1 MDDLTAENA
10 PEDFDLTCWYINQRR
25 VAELVNSVPHIAAG
39 NDHLRHLATL
49 SAFKDL
55 MTDWL
60 KITKPPSLGQ
70 LLMADVLRKG
80 SFFTFYT
87 NFFCR
92 GLGEVG
98 KALEKGKMPVPQA
111 EAYAKLDDFRPGW
124 KVTFRF
130 SHDHFTS
137 NSSWSELQGQ
147 KRLLIAGAVT
157 HIEGNVIHAI
167 PWIIANPVPSWTK
180 PRSLIGSQWDNRL
193 EVFIEQIDNFS
204 KAHDL
209 RRARS
214 KKALD
219 ALKDIPEKAV
229 KEAFAEII
237 GEAAVPKDWGGE
249 KSDLF
254 TTSLTIDSRRIS
266 TAFAFKGPAKFHP
279 MKMKDL
285 GANGDQI
292 DRLFS
297 EPADLLILQHC
308 HEIENPVRAA
318 MRAYAQRMGDLRT
331 FCLIDGFDTLRIL
344 QAYGKCGL

>member
-1 MDDLTAENA
+1 MDDLTAEKA

-25 VAELVNSVPHIAAG
+25 VAELVNSVPHITGG

-49 SAFKDL
+49 NAFKRL

-60 KITKPPSLGQ
+60 NTAKPPSLGQ
-70 LLMADVLRKG
+70 LLLTDTLKES
-80 SFFTFYT
+80 SFFTLYT

-98 KALEKGKMPVPQA
+98 KALEKGKVPVPQA

-124 KVTFRF
+124 KVNFRF
-130 SHDHFTS
+130 SHDHLTS
-137 NSSWSELQGQ
+137 NSSWVELQGQ
-147 KRLLIAGAVT
+147 KRLLIVGAAT
-157 HIEGNVIHAI
+157 HIENNVIHAI
-167 PWIIANPVPSWTK
+167 PWIIANPVPSWMK
-180 PRSLIGSQWDNRL
+180 PRSFVGGHWDHRL
-193 EVFIEQIDNFS
+193 EVFIEEIDNFS
-204 KAHDL
+204 KVRDI
-209 RRARS
+209 RRAKS
-214 KKALD
+214 KKALE
-219 ALKDIPEKAV
+219 ALKDVPEKAV

-237 GEAAVPKDWGGE
+237 GEALVPKDWGGE
-249 KSDLF
+249 RSDLF
-254 TTSLTIDSRRIS
+254 TTGLTIDSRRIS
-266 TAFAFKGPAKFHP
+266 TAFALKGPAKFHP
-279 MKMKDL
+279 MKMRDL

-308 HEIENPVRAA
+308 HDIENPVRAA